1 MIVDNE
7 RFLEEDFKF
16 TKESCKSLK
25 EEQIKK
31 LSLRECHEIESILD
45 YKDPMMDMV
54 YARMQ
59 EIKMLKTLEYSA
71 GNLTVGKLMDLLRVL
86 KPDDIV
92 EIYDTYSESSFW
104 PRDCHVPNILDLNGH
119 KRLIIEIDT
128 D

>member
-1 MIVDNE
+1 MIVGNE
-7 RFLEEDFKF
+7 RFLGEDFEF

-31 LSLRECHEIESILD
+31 LSLKECHEIESTLD

-71 GNLTVGKLMDLLRVL
+71 GNLTVGKLMDLLKVL

-92 EIYDTYSESSFW
+92 EIYDVYSESSFW
-104 PRDCHVPNILDLNGH
+104 PRGCHIPNILDFKGN
-119 KRLIIEIDT
+119 KRLIIKIDT